1 VSLKQC
7 RESAKQF
14 VALPA
19 TKTAIGLLSLLLVLL
34 VWSISSPV
42 GSSPDDDFHVASAYC
57 GQGMRK
63 NLCEPGTSRLERR
76 VPNGIIHAH
85 ECYQDP
91 GKSAAC
97 LDVGKVLENP
107 VLGYFTPNTR
117 NLYPK
122 LFYLASSF
130 LASTN
135 VRVSVAFMRLLNIFI
150 VFSLFSFTY
159 LTVSEKLRKALL
171 LSWCFTSVPLGLFLM
186 ASNNPSSWSIAAHSV
201 FWVNICSFFQNKT
214 RRGKVVSALGSVA
227 SAIIAVG
234 ARADSGAFLCVAL
247 VLSLFYSW
255 PHIEEK
261 LRPRIAV
268 LSIGLIPILLWTSRA
283 GSQSSVIQDGLT
295 GSSQWRQVQGVLQYN
310 LENIANL
317 IFGNFGLNGSKSQLG
332 NLGWFNTPIPPT
344 ASLLIL
350 LTFVTFAVFLFSK
363 NDIRGKI
370 SMISISIVLVVLP
383 LRVLQIDH
391 MHIGDWFQPR
401 YILPLLYLL
410 IGFGA
415 VFAKKIELPKDLQ
428 LIAVLSLTFA
438 HSLCLHACIRRYM
451 SDYTSDFGADYF
463 LLNHHILWWSN
474 FGPSPIF
481 IWALGSV
488 SFGVFAAFAIL
499 SPNYFSSG
507 TSKRVFQ
514 KFSQKISHALTV
526 SN

>member
-1 VSLKQC
+1 MSLKKC
-7 RESAKQF
+7 RESAKRF
-14 VALPA
+14 IARPA

-42 GSSPDDDFHVASAYC
+42 GSSPDDDFHLSSAYC
-57 GQGMRK
+57 GQGIRK
-63 NLCEPGTSRLERR
+63 NLCEPGSSQLERL
-76 VPNGIIHAH
+76 VPYGIVHAH
-85 ECYQDP
+85 DCYQDP
-91 GKSAAC
+91 LKSAAC
-97 LDVGKVLENP
+97 LDTEGVLSNP
-107 VLGYFTPNTR
+107 AKEYFTPNTR

-122 LFYLASSF
+122 LFYYASSF
-130 LASTN
+130 LAGTN

-150 VFSLFSFTY
+150 VFSLFAFTY

-186 ASNNPSSWSIAAHSV
+186 ASNNPSSWEIAAVSV
-201 FWVNICSFFQNKT
+201 FWVNVCSFFQNKT
-214 RRGKVVSALGSVA
+214 RRGKVVSALGSVV
-227 SAIIAVG
+227 STIIAVG

-255 PHIEEK
+255 PHIEK
-261 LRPRIAV
+261 SLRKVIAV
-268 LSIGLIPILLWTSRA
+268 ISIVLIPVLIWTMSA
-283 GSQSSVIQDGLT
+283 GSQSSVIQNGLT
-295 GSSQWRQVQGVLQYN
+295 GTGRLRPIQGVLQHN
-310 LENIANL
+310 LENIVNL
-317 IFGNFGLNGSKSQLG
+317 IFGSFGLNGSNSKLG

-344 ASLLIL
+344 ASLLVL

-391 MHIGDWFQPR
+391 MYVGDWFQPR
-401 YILPLLYLL
+401 YILPLLYIL

-451 SDYTSDFGADYF
+451 SDYTSDFGADFF

-481 IWALGSV
+481 IWGLGSV

-499 SPNYFSSG
+499 SRNYFSSG

-526 SN
+526 PN